1 MSTYTTEVRYICD
14 TYANIGNEDNHI
26 DLSVD
31 DKINRALPYIF
42 DESWGTYEVP
52 YKEVLERKIL
62 RHFYTREIGFETVSL
77 WKLKL
82 NTKLS
87 EIMPKYNI
95 LYQNLDEIK
104 FKLLGNID
112 LSEHTK
118 TDGSTQSD
126 SNSSSDSI
134 SNDSATSVSNATQ
147 SSNSSAK
154 GSNSAWQTYNDTPQG
169 GLQGLETNQYL
180 SSATK
185 NNGSS
190 NQDSNTSG
198 NSNTTGTSDSMSKSN
213 SNSTNASKASS
224 TQEYVRTL
232 TGRSGGATYLS
243 DYNRLVTSMINID
256 IMIIDELND
265 CFMQL
270 W

>member
-14 TYANIGNEDNHI
+14 TYANTVNTSKERSI
-26 DLSVD
+26 DEIID
-31 DKINRALPYIF
+31 TAKDYIF
-42 DESWGTYEVP
+42 DESWTTYELP

-62 RHFYTREIGFETVSL
+62 RHFYTREIGFETVGL

-82 NTKLS
+82 NTKLA

-95 LYQNLDEIK
+95 LYQNLDEVR

-112 LSEHTK
+112 LTEHTN
-118 TDGSTQSD
+118 TNGTSENESNGESTNTSKD
-126 SNSSSDSI
+126 MSK
-134 SNDSATSVSNATQ
+134 SASNAYQNGNNQT
-147 SSNSSAK
+147 N
-154 GSNSAWQTYNDTPQG
+154 GSGEAWQTANDTPQG
-169 GLQGLETNQYL
+169 GLQGIETGRYL

-185 NNGSS
+185 NNTSS
-190 NQDSNTSG
+190 NQDSSTTS
-198 NSNTTGTSDSMSKSN
+198 SSSTGTTASSASDSQSR
-213 SNSTNASKASS
+213 TANASKAKN

-232 TGRSGGATYLS
+232 TGRSGGSSYLN
-243 DYNRLVTSMINID
+243 DYNKLVTSMVNID
-256 IMIIDELND
+256 IMIIEELND

>member
-14 TYANIGNEDNHI
+14 TYANIDNEDNHL
-26 DLSVD
+26 DLSID
-31 DKINRALPYIF
+31 DKINRSLPYIF
-42 DESWGTYEVP
+42 DDSWNTYEVP

-82 NTKLS
+82 NTKLA
-87 EIMPKYNI
+87 EIMPKYNM

-112 LSEHTK
+112 LEEHTK
-118 TDGSTQSD
+118 TDGSSQSD
-126 SNSSSDSI
+126 STSASDST
-134 SNDSATSVSNATQ
+134 SNDSSNSVSNANQ
-147 SSNSSAK
+147 SGSSDGTG
-154 GSNSAWQTYNDTPQG
+154 GSESWQTYNDTPQG
-169 GLQGLETNQYL
+169 GLQGLESGRYLTN
-180 SSATK
+180 ATK
-185 NNGSS
+185 NNGKTTQSS
-190 NQDSNTSG
+190 STASNSTSTGSADSV
-198 NSNTTGTSDSMSKSN
+198 SKSN
-213 SNSTNASKASS
+213 SNSVNASKAKS

-232 TGRSGGATYLS
+232 TGRSGGSTYLN

-265 CFMQL
+265 CFIQL

>member
-14 TYANIGNEDNHI
+14 TYSNIDNENSNLE
-26 DLSVD
+26 LSID

-42 DESWGTYEVP
+42 DDSWTTYEVP

-82 NTKLS
+82 NTKLA
-87 EIMPKYNI
+87 EIMPKYNM

-112 LSEHTK
+112 LQERTK
-118 TDGSTQSD
+118 TDGSSESD
-126 SNSSSDSI
+126 STSESNSNSKDTTNSVTSANQSGSSSG
-134 SNDSATSVSNATQ
+134 TG
-147 SSNSSAK
+147 
-154 GSNSAWQTYNDTPQG
+154 GSESWQTYNDTPQG
-169 GLQGLETNQYL
+169 GLQGLETGRYL
-180 SSATK
+180 TNATK
-185 NNGSS
+185 NNGKTTQDSATSS
-190 NQDSNTSG
+190 NSSSTANADSV
-198 NSNTTGTSDSMSKSN
+198 SNSN
-213 SNSTNASKASS
+213 SNSTNASKAKS

-232 TGRSGGATYLS
+232 TGRSGGSTYLN
-243 DYNRLVTSMINID
+243 DYNRLVTSMVNID

>member
-14 TYANIGNEDNHI
+14 TYSNIGNEDNHL
-26 DLSVD
+26 DLSID

-42 DESWGTYEVP
+42 DDSWTTYEVP

-82 NTKLS
+82 NTKLA
-87 EIMPKYNI
+87 EIMPKYNM

-112 LSEHTK
+112 LQEHTK
-118 TDGSTQSD
+118 TEGSSESD
-126 SNSSSDSI
+126 STSESNSNSK
-134 SNDSATSVSNATQ
+134 DSATSVSNASQNSTA
-147 SSNSSAK
+147 SSDG
-154 GSNSAWQTYNDTPQG
+154 GSTAWQSYNDTPQG

-180 SSATK
+180 TSATK
-185 NNGSS
+185 NNS
-190 NQDSNTSG
+190 NSKQSSNTSG
-198 NSNTTGTSDSMSKSN
+198 GSNTDASSDSVSNSN
-213 SNSTNASKASS
+213 SNSTNASKAKS

-232 TGRSGGATYLS
+232 TGRSGGSTYLN